1 MLRIIDQD
9 RLGIT
14 VDETTTDG
22 DLAHWLRCSVQA
34 CRMIPG
40 SKLPGTRQAE
50 GFMTQAVFH
59 QQRSE
64 TEMMR
69 FLRRLADKDLALTV
83 P

>member
-1 MLRIIDQD
+1 MTL
-9 RLGIT
+9 
-14 VDETTTDG
+14 VA
-22 DLAHWLRCSVQA
+22 LAALFGASLPND
-34 CRMIPG
+34 PG
-40 SKLPGTRQAE
+40 VKLPSTRPAE